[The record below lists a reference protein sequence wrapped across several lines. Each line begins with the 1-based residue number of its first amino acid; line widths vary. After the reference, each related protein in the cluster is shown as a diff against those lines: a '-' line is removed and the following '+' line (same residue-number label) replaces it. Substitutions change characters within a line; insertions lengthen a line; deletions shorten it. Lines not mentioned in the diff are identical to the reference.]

1 MSRIACTLLLAAALP
16 LTACSSATGGAGAA
30 PRPDLVTPAGLSST
44 VTRKLGIS
52 EVQANA
58 AIGSI
63 LGQAQSKLSPED
75 WTKLS
80 SAIPGADSYV
90 SAATAAGVGPAA
102 AAGASADSATAGAA
116 GAASNTDLLNADLAK
131 LQIPP
136 EAAEQ
141 LVPVVTEYVNQVSGP
156 NIAGLLKSL
165 Y

>member
-16 LTACSSATGGAGAA
+16 LTACSSASGGAAAA
-30 PRPDLVTPAGLSST
+30 PKPDMVTAEGLTPT
-44 VTRKLGIS
+44 VIRKLGIS

-75 WTKLS
+75 YTKLS
-80 SAIPGADSYV
+80 SAIPGADSYL

-116 GAASNTDLLNADLAK
+116 GAASNMDQLNADMVK

-136 EAAEQ
+136 ESAEQ
-141 LVPVVTEYVNQVSGP
+141 LVPVVTEYVNQVGGP
-156 NIAGLLKSL
+156 KVAGLLKGL